1 MKFKDNVPIYLQIK
15 DIINRQIIAGKYS
28 LGAKIPSVRDLSVKL
43 EVNINT
49 IQKAVNELVQEEVV
63 VTKRGLGNFVTE
75 NMQVVDE
82 LKDQLIKQTIA
93 DMYESLTAMG
103 LDQGEIFYYIKMY
116 LAERIKDNDQ
126 SSANK

>member
-15 DIINRQIIAGKYS
+15 SLINQQIIAGKYT
-28 LGAKIPSVRDLSVKL
+28 LGAKLPSVRDLSVQL

-49 IQKAVNELVQEEVV
+49 IQKAINELVQEGVV

-75 NMQVVDE
+75 NLQIVDE
-82 LKDQLIKQTIA
+82 LKEQLINQTIG

-103 LDQGEIFYYIKMY
+103 LDQGEIFYYLKIY
-116 LAERIKDNDQ
+116 LAARMKKNDN
-126 SSANK
+126 SSEN

>member
-15 DIINRQIIAGKYS
+15 SMINQQIIAGKYA
-28 LGAKIPSVRDLSVKL
+28 LGAKLPSVRDLSVQL

-49 IQKAVNELVQEEVV
+49 IQKAINELVQEGVV

-75 NMQVVDE
+75 NLQIVDE
-82 LKDQLIKQTIA
+82 LKEQLINQTIG

-103 LDQGEIFYYIKMY
+103 LDQGEIFYYLKIY
-116 LAERIKDNDQ
+116 LAERMKKND
-126 SSANK
+126 SSSEN

>member
-15 DIINRQIIAGKYS
+15 SLINQQIIAGKYA
-28 LGAKIPSVRDLSVKL
+28 LGAKLPSVRDFSVQL

-49 IQKAVNELVQEEVV
+49 IQKAINELVQEGVV

-75 NMQVVDE
+75 NLQIVDE
-82 LKDQLIKQTIA
+82 LKEQLINQTIG

-103 LDQGEIFYYIKMY
+103 LDQGEIFYYLKIY
-116 LAERIKDNDQ
+116 LAERMKKNDN
-126 SSANK
+126 SSEN

>member
-15 DIINRQIIAGKYS
+15 SLINQQIIAGKYA
-28 LGAKIPSVRDLSVKL
+28 LGAKLPSVRDLSVQL

-49 IQKAVNELVQEEVV
+49 IQKAINELVQEGVV

-75 NMQVVDE
+75 NLQIVDE
-82 LKDQLIKQTIA
+82 LKEQLINQTIG

-103 LDQGEIFYYIKMY
+103 LDQGEIFYYLKIY
-116 LAERIKDNDQ
+116 LAEKMKKNDN
-126 SSANK
+126 SSEN

>member
-15 DIINRQIIAGKYS
+15 SMINQQIIAGKYA
-28 LGAKIPSVRDLSVKL
+28 LGAKLPSVRDLSVQL

-49 IQKAVNELVQEEVV
+49 IQKAINELVQEGVV

-75 NMQVVDE
+75 NLQIVDE
-82 LKDQLIKQTIA
+82 LKEQLINQTIG

-103 LDQGEIFYYIKMY
+103 LDQGEIFYYLKIY
-116 LAERIKDNDQ
+116 LAERMK
-126 SSANK
+126 KK

>member
-15 DIINRQIIAGKYS
+15 SLINQQIIAGKYA
-28 LGAKIPSVRDLSVKL
+28 LGAKLPSVRDLSVQL

-49 IQKAVNELVQEEVV
+49 IQKAINELVQEGIV

-75 NMQVVDE
+75 NLQIVDE
-82 LKDQLIKQTIA
+82 LKEQLINQTIG

-103 LDQGEIFYYIKMY
+103 LDQGEIFYYLKIY
-116 LAERIKDNDQ
+116 LAERMKKNDN
-126 SSANK
+126 SSEN

>member
-15 DIINRQIIAGKYS
+15 SLINQQIIAGKYD
-28 LGAKIPSVRDLSVKL
+28 LGAKLPSVRDLSVQL

-49 IQKAVNELVQEEVV
+49 IQKAINELVQEGVV

-75 NMQVVDE
+75 NLQIVDE
-82 LKDQLIKQTIA
+82 LKEQLINQTIG

-103 LDQGEIFYYIKMY
+103 LDQGEIFYYLKIY
-116 LAERIKDNDQ
+116 LAERMKKNDN
-126 SSANK
+126 SSEN

>member
-15 DIINRQIIAGKYS
+15 SLINQQIIAGKYA
-28 LGAKIPSVRDLSVKL
+28 LGAKLPSVRDLSVQL

-49 IQKAVNELVQEEVV
+49 IQKAINELVQEGVV

-75 NMQVVDE
+75 NLQIVDE
-82 LKDQLIKQTIA
+82 LKEQLINQTIG

-103 LDQGEIFYYIKMY
+103 LDQGEIFYYLKIY
-116 LAERIKDNDQ
+116 LAERMK
-126 SSANK
+126 KK

>member
-15 DIINRQIIAGKYS
+15 SLINQQIIAGKYA
-28 LGAKIPSVRDLSVKL
+28 LGAKLPSVRDLSVQL

-49 IQKAVNELVQEEVV
+49 IQKAINELVQEGVV

-75 NMQVVDE
+75 NLQIVDE
-82 LKDQLIKQTIA
+82 LKEQLINQTIG

-103 LDQGEIFYYIKMY
+103 LDHGEIFYYLKIY
-116 LAERIKDNDQ
+116 LAERMK
-126 SSANK
+126 KK

>member
-15 DIINRQIIAGKYS
+15 SLINQQIIAGKYA
-28 LGAKIPSVRDLSVKL
+28 LGAKLPSVRDLSVQL

-49 IQKAVNELVQEEVV
+49 IQKAINELVQEGLV

-75 NMQVVDE
+75 NLQIVDE
-82 LKDQLIKQTIA
+82 LKEQLINQTIG

-103 LDQGEIFYYIKMY
+103 LDQGEIFYYLKIY
-116 LAERIKDNDQ
+116 LAERMKKNDN
-126 SSANK
+126 SSEN

>member
-15 DIINRQIIAGKYS
+15 SMINQQIIAGKYA
-28 LGAKIPSVRDLSVKL
+28 LGAKLPSVRDLSVQL

-49 IQKAVNELVQEEVV
+49 IQKAINELVQEGVV

-75 NMQVVDE
+75 NLQVVDE
-82 LKDQLIKQTIA
+82 LKEQLINQTIG

-103 LDQGEIFYYIKMY
+103 LDQGEIFYYLKIY
-116 LAERIKDNDQ
+116 LAERMKKNDN
-126 SSANK
+126 SSEN

>member
-15 DIINRQIIAGKYS
+15 SLINQQIIAGKYA
-28 LGAKIPSVRDLSVKL
+28 LGAKLPSVRDLSVQL

-49 IQKAVNELVQEEVV
+49 IQKAINELVQEGVV

-75 NMQVVDE
+75 NLQIVDE
-82 LKDQLIKQTIA
+82 LKEQLINQTIG

-103 LDQGEIFYYIKMY
+103 LDQGEIFNYLKIY
-116 LAERIKDNDQ
+116 LAERMKKNDN
-126 SSANK
+126 SSEN

>member
-15 DIINRQIIAGKYS
+15 SLINQQIIAGKYA
-28 LGAKIPSVRDLSVKL
+28 LGAKLPSVRDLSVQL

-49 IQKAVNELVQEEVV
+49 IQKAINELVQEGVV

-75 NMQVVDE
+75 NLQIVDE
-82 LKDQLIKQTIA
+82 LKEQLINQTIG

-103 LDQGEIFYYIKMY
+103 LDQGEIFYYLKIY
-116 LAERIKDNDQ
+116 LAERMKKNDN
-126 SSANK
+126 SSEN

>member
-15 DIINRQIIAGKYS
+15 SLINQQIIAGKYT
-28 LGAKIPSVRDLSVKL
+28 LGAKLPSVRDLSVQL

-49 IQKAVNELVQEEVV
+49 IQKAINELVQEGVV

-75 NMQVVDE
+75 NLQIVDE
-82 LKDQLIKQTIA
+82 LKEQLINQTIG

-103 LDQGEIFYYIKMY
+103 LDQGEIFYYLKIY
-116 LAERIKDNDQ
+116 LAERMKKNDN
-126 SSANK
+126 SSEN

>member
-15 DIINRQIIAGKYS
+15 SLINQHIIAGKYA
-28 LGAKIPSVRDLSVKL
+28 LGAKLPSVRDLSVQL

-49 IQKAVNELVQEEVV
+49 IQKAINELVQEGAV

-75 NMQVVDE
+75 NLQIVDE
-82 LKDQLIKQTIA
+82 LKEQLINQTIG

-103 LDQGEIFYYIKMY
+103 LDQGEIFNYLKIY
-116 LAERIKDNDQ
+116 LAERMKKNDN
-126 SSANK
+126 SSEN

>member
-15 DIINRQIIAGKYS
+15 SMINQQIIAGKYA
-28 LGAKIPSVRDLSVKL
+28 LGAKLPSVRDLSVQL

-49 IQKAVNELVQEEVV
+49 IQKAINELVQEGVV

-75 NMQVVDE
+75 NLQIVDE
-82 LKDQLIKQTIA
+82 LKEQLINQTIG

-103 LDQGEIFYYIKMY
+103 LDQGEIFYYLKIY
-116 LAERIKDNDQ
+116 LEKRMKKNDN
-126 SSANK
+126 SSEN

>member
-15 DIINRQIIAGKYS
+15 NLINQQIIAGKYA
-28 LGAKIPSVRDLSVKL
+28 LGAKLPSVRDLSVQL

-49 IQKAVNELVQEEVV
+49 IQKAINELVQEGVV

-75 NMQVVDE
+75 NLQIVDE
-82 LKDQLIKQTIA
+82 LKEQLINQTIG

-103 LDQGEIFYYIKMY
+103 LDQGEIFYYLKIY
-116 LAERIKDNDQ
+116 LAERMKKNDN
-126 SSANK
+126 SSEN

>member
-15 DIINRQIIAGKYS
+15 SMINQQIIAGKYA
-28 LGAKIPSVRDLSVKL
+28 LGAKLPSVRDLSVQL

-49 IQKAVNELVQEEVV
+49 IQKAINELVQEGVV

-75 NMQVVDE
+75 NLQIVDE
-82 LKDQLIKQTIA
+82 LKEQLINQTIG

-103 LDQGEIFYYIKMY
+103 LDQGEIFYYLKIY
-116 LAERIKDNDQ
+116 LAERMKKNDN
-126 SSANK
+126 SSEN

>member
-15 DIINRQIIAGKYS
+15 SLINQQIIAGKYA
-28 LGAKIPSVRDLSVKL
+28 LGAKLPSVRDLSVQL

-49 IQKAVNELVQEEVV
+49 IQKAINELVQEGVV

-75 NMQVVDE
+75 NLQIVDE
-82 LKDQLIKQTIA
+82 LKEQLINQTIG

-103 LDQGEIFYYIKMY
+103 LDQGEIFYYLKIY
-116 LAERIKDNDQ
+116 LEDRMKKN
-126 SSANK
+126 

>member
-15 DIINRQIIAGKYS
+15 SLINQQIIAGKYA
-28 LGAKIPSVRDLSVKL
+28 LGAKLPSVRDLSVQL

-49 IQKAVNELVQEEVV
+49 IQKAINELVQEGVV

-75 NMQVVDE
+75 NLQIVDE
-82 LKDQLIKQTIA
+82 LKEQLINQTIG

-103 LDQGEIFYYIKMY
+103 LDQGEIFYYLKIY
-116 LAERIKDNDQ
+116 LAERMKKNDN
-126 SSANK
+126 SSED

>member
-28 LGAKIPSVRDLSVKL
+28 LGAKIPSVRDLSVQL
-43 EVNINT
+43 GVNINT
-49 IQKAVNELVQEEVV
+49 IQKAINELVQESVV

-75 NMQVVDE
+75 DVQIVDE
-82 LKDQLIKQTIA
+82 LKDDLIKQTIA
-93 DMYESLTAMG
+93 DMYEALTAMG

-116 LAERIKDNDQ
+116 LAERMKDDDQ
-126 SSANK
+126 SSTNQ

>member
-15 DIINRQIIAGKYS
+15 SLINQQIIAGKYA
-28 LGAKIPSVRDLSVKL
+28 LGAKLPSVRDLSVQL

-49 IQKAVNELVQEEVV
+49 IQRAINELVQEGVV

-75 NMQVVDE
+75 NLQIVDE
-82 LKDQLIKQTIA
+82 LKEQLINQTIG

-103 LDQGEIFYYIKMY
+103 LDQGEIFYYLKIY
-116 LAERIKDNDQ
+116 LAERMKKNDN
-126 SSANK
+126 SSEN

>member
-15 DIINRQIIAGKYS
+15 SLINQQIIAGKYA
-28 LGAKIPSVRDLSVKL
+28 LGAKLPSVRDLSVQL

-49 IQKAVNELVQEEVV
+49 IQKAINELVQEGVV

-75 NMQVVDE
+75 NLQIVDE
-82 LKDQLIKQTIA
+82 LKEQLINQTIG

-103 LDQGEIFYYIKMY
+103 LDQGEIFYYLKIY
-116 LAERIKDNDQ
+116 LAERMKKNDN
-126 SSANK
+126 SSDN

>member
-15 DIINRQIIAGKYS
+15 SMINQQIIAGKYA
-28 LGAKIPSVRDLSVKL
+28 LGAKLPSVRDFSVQL

-49 IQKAVNELVQEEVV
+49 IQKAINELVQEGVV

-75 NMQVVDE
+75 NLQIVDE
-82 LKDQLIKQTIA
+82 LKEQLINQTIG

-103 LDQGEIFYYIKMY
+103 LDQGEIFYYLKIY
-116 LAERIKDNDQ
+116 LAERMKKNDN
-126 SSANK
+126 SSEN